1 MASASKSTTLYCPHG
16 NAYTLTA
23 SFTENSTSTANNTSS
38 ITCTATLTST
48 NAYWSSSASS
58 TLIIYWHDNKQ
69 NYDRQVASI
78 SLKTITLGGSKSA
91 SATITVTHKDDGTLS
106 GYAKAVFTKGDTN
119 QWTPKSGSVSTNNT
133 ALTTIARASQPTVT
147 PSTFNIGDTITINTN
162 RKSTAFTHTITL
174 YFGNYSY
181 QIATG
186 VTDTITF
193 DTSTIAN
200 QMYQQIPNASVGV
213 GNVTAVTYNGSTQ
226 IGSKNVLFYANVTNS
241 NPTFNTAYLDTNST
255 TTAITSNNQQIIRN
269 NSTLQVNITNAEA
282 KNYATLSSAT
292 CLLNGTTYNAT
303 ISGTSA
309 TFNIGTVNIASDTTA
324 VVTVTDSRGISTSQ
338 NLNITILDWVLPT
351 AIINLQR
358 ENNFY
363 SETNINVNAEYSS
376 LDSKNTISIKVRYKK
391 VDDSTYGSYTTLQD
405 EVTTQ
410 LTLDNNYAWNVQV
423 LLEDA
428 IGSTTY
434 NLVLDRGIP
443 IAFFDRLKR
452 SVGINCF
459 PADNE
464 SLEVSDE
471 NILTRILGYGQVANQ
486 VTGDWDT
493 ACGTASGIYMG
504 NGLTNSPSGT
514 TVDGWW
520 WVIHIVH
527 NDMYQRQIAYSFL
540 SNSEVYT
547 RIQNNGTWNSWTN
560 VAGSGGGGT
569 SDYALLTNKPS
580 INGVT
585 LSGNKTTSDIGISI
599 PTTTSELTNNSGFI
613 TNAVDNLSNYTK
625 TSDLHAV
632 ATSGSYNDLSN
643 KPTIPSKTS
652 DLTNDAGYLTGITS
666 NDVTTA
672 LGYTP
677 LENKVFDYSDILSIT
692 STSDN
697 TFTEIVYCIDYNIP
711 FRITQISGDVFGYQV
726 LSTYVGHHVYAF
738 VYKDD
743 DNTLHRITMEYSSSS
758 VTITETTQ
766 QYQEEITSTNKLDYS
781 LIDNTPT
788 IPTKTSDLTND
799 SGFLSAKYLFE
810 IDDIMAITSFT
821 DEIYNDL
828 WDALNY
834 NKPVVF
840 HEITSTPSSNSNHY
854 YDVIKFNN
862 RGQIY
867 FFDDENKYNCIEI
880 RYSLGTGMSVTRTK
894 TEYQEEITSTNKL
907 DYSLLSN
914 TPTIPTVPT
923 NVSAFTNDAG
933 YLTSETDPVFTASAS
948 AGITSTD
955 ISNWDAKQEALVSGT
970 NIKTINNQ
978 SLLGS
983 GNITIQSGGGG
994 TATDVQINGSSIVSN
1009 DVANLSVEGTYNA
1022 STNKIATEDTIITT
1036 TGELSLL
1043 NTTTQTDLVHA
1054 VNEVNTKAGV
1064 NETAI
1069 GDLSTLDTSDKGDLV
1084 SAINEV
1090 NSNMNYGAI
1099 LFNSTSGTNADI
1111 TLSDTTAN
1119 YQYIEIFYRTSD
1131 SGYSSVKV
1139 YEPNGKEVNLISQTA
1154 VNTTP
1159 RVYGQTKRIAIS
1171 GNSITNVST
1180 SVTQY
1185 TINNNATGYV
1195 QTQNYI
1201 YITRVIGYTNTVIP
1215 NEIDS
1220 ASPITLY
1227 TNTSGSTASITL
1239 NDSVSNYSYI
1249 EIFYGWNGGSFGLCS
1264 TKVDTSLTNDVNLS
1278 QTVYNNSYIYHA
1290 TSKWSKSGTNL
1301 SVVGGEYWRF
1311 GTSGN
1316 PTRTQTQNIAIF
1328 KVIGYK

>member
-1 MASASKSTTLYCPHG
+1 MASASKSTTLYNPRG

-23 SFTENSTSTANNTSS
+23 SFTENSTNVSNNTSN

-58 TLIIYWHDNKQ
+58 TLVIYWHDNKQ

-78 SLKTITLGGSKSA
+78 SLKTITQGGSKSA

-133 ALTTIARASQPTVT
+133 SLTTIARASQPTVT

-162 RKSTAFTHTITL
+162 RKSTAFIHTITL

-181 QIATG
+181 QIGTG

-193 DTSTIAN
+193 DTSTIADE
-200 QMYQQIPNASVGV
+200 MYQQIPNASVGV

-226 IGSKNVLFYANVTNS
+226 IGTKNVLFYAKVTNS
-241 NPTFNTAYLDTNST
+241 NPTFNVAYLDTNST
-255 TTAITSNNQQIIRN
+255 TTAITNNNQQIIRN

-282 KNYATLSSAT
+282 KNYASLNTAT
-292 CLLNGTTYNAT
+292 CLINGVTYNA
-303 ISGTSA
+303 SFNGSSA
-309 TFNIGTVNIASDTTA
+309 TFNIGTINIASDTTA

-338 NLNITILDWVLPT
+338 NLNITILDWELPT
-351 AIINLQR
+351 AIISLQR

-423 LLEDA
+423 LLEDK

-471 NILTRILGYGQVANQ
+471 NILTRILGYGQPANV

-504 NGLTNSPSGT
+504 NGLTHSPSGT

-527 NDMYQRQIAYSFL
+527 NNNYQRQIAYSFL
-540 SNSEVYT
+540 NNSEIYT
-547 RIQNNGTWNSWTN
+547 RIQNNGTWNTWTTI
-560 VAGSGGGGT
+560 AGGGGGGT
-569 SDYALLTNKPS
+569 SDYTALVNKPQ
-580 INGVT
+580 INGVE
-585 LSGNKTTSDIGISI
+585 LNGNKSVSDLGIS
-599 PTTTSELTNNSGFI
+599 
-613 TNAVDNLSNYTK
+613 
-625 TSDLHAV
+625 
-632 ATSGSYNDLSN
+632 
-643 KPTIPSKTS
+643 IPSKTS
-652 DLTNDAGYLTGITS
+652 DLTNDSNFVNNTTTGDLSNLSTINKTNLVSAINENTTDIADHDSLISTMDNTVTGHSNDIATLQDNVGDLSYLTTTAQTDLVSAVNEVNGNIPTNISDLTNDSGYISGITS

-677 LENKVFDYSDILSIT
+677 LENKVYDLDDILAITYVNYLYNELEETIGNQTPFAVGTGGADGYITYEVIYMNNAKHYLRFDYKDENDNLIT
-692 STSDN
+692 
-697 TFTEIVYCIDYNIP
+697 TEITGSLMKTVTQTTTSLQEK
-711 FRITQISGDVFGYQV
+711 ITAS
-726 LSTYVGHHVYAF
+726 
-738 VYKDD
+738 
-743 DNTLHRITMEYSSSS
+743 
-758 VTITETTQ
+758 
-766 QYQEEITSTNKLDYS
+766 
-781 LIDNTPT
+781 
-788 IPTKTSDLTND
+788 
-799 SGFLSAKYLFE
+799 
-810 IDDIMAITSFT
+810 
-821 DEIYNDL
+821 
-828 WDALNY
+828 
-834 NKPVVF
+834 
-840 HEITSTPSSNSNHY
+840 
-854 YDVIKFNN
+854 
-862 RGQIY
+862 
-867 FFDDENKYNCIEI
+867 
-880 RYSLGTGMSVTRTK
+880 
-894 TEYQEEITSTNKL
+894 NKL

-933 YLTSETDPVFTASAS
+933 YLTNETDPVFTASAS

-983 GNITIQSGGGG
+983 GNITIGGGG
-994 TATDVQINGSSIVSN
+994 TATDVQINGTSIVSN
-1009 DVANLSVEGTYNA
+1009 DVANILVEGTYS
-1022 STNKIATEDTIITT
+1022 STNKIASEETIIAT
-1036 TGELSLL
+1036 TGELNQLQ
-1043 NTTTQTDLVHA
+1043 TTTQTDLVDA

-1069 GDLSTLDTSDKGDLV
+1069 GDLSNLTTTDQSSLV
-1084 SAINEV
+1084 NAINEV
-1090 NSNMNYGAI
+1090 NNKTYCNVYASNG
-1099 LFNSTSGTNADI
+1099 I
-1111 TLSDTTAN
+1111 TLSSAGTEYNITLNTFYANNGFALSGGQLVCPKDGILAISAGAMFGTKKGYAGVKIYKNGTFIIDNYLPAGTQTYGVIPIEMLMLPVSAGDTLQLRVQSGTAN
-1119 YQYIEIFYRTSD
+1119 D
-1131 SGYSSVKV
+1131 V
-1139 YEPNGKEVNLISQTA
+1139 A
-1154 VNTTP
+1154 
-1159 RVYGQTKRIAIS
+1159 
-1171 GNSITNVST
+1171 
-1180 SVTQY
+1180 
-1185 TINNNATGYV
+1185 
-1195 QTQNYI
+1195 
-1201 YITRVIGYTNTVIP
+1201 
-1215 NEIDS
+1215 
-1220 ASPITLY
+1220 
-1227 TNTSGSTASITL
+1227 SGSTRTRISAF
-1239 NDSVSNYSYI
+1239 YI
-1249 EIFYGWNGGSFGLCS
+1249 
-1264 TKVDTSLTNDVNLS
+1264 
-1278 QTVYNNSYIYHA
+1278 
-1290 TSKWSKSGTNL
+1290 
-1301 SVVGGEYWRF
+1301 
-1311 GTSGN
+1311 
-1316 PTRTQTQNIAIF
+1316 
-1328 KVIGYK
+1328 